1 MVIKFKADK
10 LGTELSRRG
19 PRATETKPKPE
30 RLESAHGKE
39 KHSGVSVGKKRQRKS
54 RADDLDGIKKVK
66 AIEDLREQTILRGI
80 SSSGSKPEIIDRLC
94 AAESE
99 IESKDLADSHEVKEE
114 NEGKETSEEE
124 KQPTNKKGSAVPDQY
139 LPDHIK
145 THYHVLEQGDN
156 IYDATL
162 NQTNVGDNNNK
173 FYVIQALESSDG
185 GQFMVYTRWGRVGI
199 KGQDKLQ
206 GPYTSSESAVQ
217 EFESKFFSKT
227 KNHWSNRKE
236 FICHPKCYV
245 LLEMDYKAEQESDVQ
260 EKPTIVS
267 HLQAT
272 KLDPQIANFIS
283 LICNTDMMKQRMQQL
298 GYNAERLP
306 LGKLSRSTILKGYD
320 VLRRISDA
328 ITKSDRE
335 KLEELSGEFYT
346 IIPHDFGFRKM
357 RDFVIDTHYKLK
369 CKLEMVEALGEI
381 ELAAS
386 LFKDDIYS
394 QEDPLYSHYQCLRC
408 ELVPL
413 EVGSTEFSMIEKY
426 IHNTADETHYRID
439 IVNTFKASREGEN
452 ERFEKFSRTKNRMLL
467 WHGSRLTNWTGILSQ
482 GLRIAP
488 PEAPSRGYC
497 FGKGIYF
504 ADMFAKSEPYC
515 GADWVNSDAV
525 LILCE
530 VALGNI
536 NEIQTFEHIANQ
548 LPKGK
553 LSAKAVGRTEPD
565 PSEFEVF
572 EDGIIV
578 PQGKPIEQ
586 TRLREIA
593 VMEEELKIKDGIIKK
608 QERLI
613 QGWRK
618 ELKDQLDKHKTELER
633 V

>member
-1 MVIKFKADK
+1 MPSKSVLPVLSSTSKKMVIKFKADK

-99 IESKDLADSHEVKEE
+99 MESKDLADSHEVKEE
-114 NEGKETSEEE
+114 NEGKETSKEE

-145 THYHVLEQGDN
+145 THYHVLEQGEN

-173 FYVIQALESSDG
+173 FYVIQALESNDG

-217 EFESKFFSKT
+217 EFEAKFFSKT

-245 LLEMDYKAEQESDVQ
+245 LLEMDYKAEQESD
-260 EKPTIVS
+260 EKPTIVKS
-267 HLQAT
+267 
-272 KLDPQIANFIS
+272 S
-283 LICNTDMMKQRMQQL
+283 QQTRGL
-298 GYNAERLP
+298 
-306 LGKLSRSTILKGYD
+306 ILKKEKDEKMKMKECCHLLEQIICLIKHIYIIHCFFFNFFF
-320 VLRRISDA
+320 LNHDA
-328 ITKSDRE
+328 HCR
-335 KLEELSGEFYT
+335 EFYT

-504 ADMFAKSEPYC
+504 ADMFAKSVPYC

-536 NEIQTFEHIANQ
+536 NEIQNFEHIADQ

-553 LSAKAVGRTEPD
+553 LSAKAIGRTEPD

-586 TRLREIA
+586 TRLKA
-593 VMEEELKIKDGIIKK
+593 VCGMNEYIIFN
-608 QERLI
+608 I
-613 QGWRK
+613 
-618 ELKDQLDKHKTELER
+618 DQIRIRYVVHVKLCYNGVK
-633 V
+633 

>member
-99 IESKDLADSHEVKEE
+99 MESKDLADSHEVKEE
-114 NEGKETSEEE
+114 NEGKETSKEE

-145 THYHVLEQGDN
+145 THYHVLEQGEN

-173 FYVIQALESSDG
+173 FYVIQALESNDG

-217 EFESKFFSKT
+217 EFEAKFFSKT

-245 LLEMDYKAEQESDVQ
+245 LLEMDYKAEQESDCFLFCLCV
-260 EKPTIVS
+260 VV
-267 HLQAT
+267 
-272 KLDPQIANFIS
+272 FF
-283 LICNTDMMKQRMQQL
+283 
-298 GYNAERLP
+298 AERLP
-306 LGKLSRSTILKGYD
+306 LGKLLLSKAVKKNKSKILI
-320 VLRRISDA
+320 L
-328 ITKSDRE
+328 
-335 KLEELSGEFYT
+335 EFYT

-504 ADMFAKSEPYC
+504 ADMFAKSVPYC

-536 NEIQTFEHIANQ
+536 NEIQNFEHIADQ

-553 LSAKAVGRTEPD
+553 LSAKAIGRTEPD

-586 TRLREIA
+586 TRLKA
-593 VMEEELKIKDGIIKK
+593 VCGMNEYIIFN
-608 QERLI
+608 I
-613 QGWRK
+613 
-618 ELKDQLDKHKTELER
+618 DQIRIRYVVHVKLCYNGVK
-633 V
+633 